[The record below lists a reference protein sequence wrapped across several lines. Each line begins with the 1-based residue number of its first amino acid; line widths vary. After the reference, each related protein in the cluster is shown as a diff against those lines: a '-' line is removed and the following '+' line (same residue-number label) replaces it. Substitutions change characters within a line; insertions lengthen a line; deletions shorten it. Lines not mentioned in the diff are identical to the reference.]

1 MSLEKTNPFETE
13 SGIFYVLVNN
23 EGQHSLWP
31 DYIATPAGWQRVFG
45 PDSRDNCLSF
55 IGDNWKDLKPKS
67 LI

>member
-1 MSLEKTNPFETE
+1 MSLEMTNPFEIE

-31 DYIATPAGWQRVFG
+31 DCVATPAGWQRVFG

-55 IGDNWKDLKPKS
+55 IGENWIDLKPKS